1 MKRRKLHKSRSK
13 QIFGFNS
20 IKSGKY
26 FRVESP
32 VEFDASYALEFCPDI
47 ASFEAQPVGY
57 EYDTFGKKGKYTPD
71 FGATFTELGQQG
83 RIEVKSDEEAES
95 RKFKEVF
102 EQKKAAA
109 DELNTPLQLLKASD
123 IRKEPLLSNLKL
135 LYKYQTAE
143 ALNVHHYALL
153 DLINAQ
159 GSIQIKDLP
168 GISGIEKMYCYPVV
182 YDLLARGVLVTES
195 PLESVPL
202 NSQAVV
208 RCSHEQI
215 G

>member
-32 VEFDASYALEFCPDI
+32 VEFDACYDLESRQDI
-47 ASFEAQPVGY
+47 ASFEAQPTGY
-57 EYDTFGKKGKYTPD
+57 EYDNFGKKGKYTPD
-71 FGATFTELGQQG
+71 FGATYTESGKEV
-83 RIEVKSDEEAES
+83 RIEVKSDEEAGS

-102 EQKKAAA
+102 IQKQAFA
-109 DELNTPLQLLKASD
+109 DRLNTPLQLLKASD

-143 ALNVHHYALL
+143 DLNDQHYALL
-153 DLINAQ
+153 DLISAQ
-159 GSIQIKDLP
+159 GSLQIKDLP
-168 GISGIEKMYCYPVV
+168 DISGIEKMYCYPVV

-195 PLESVPL
+195 PLESTPL

-215 G
+215 Y